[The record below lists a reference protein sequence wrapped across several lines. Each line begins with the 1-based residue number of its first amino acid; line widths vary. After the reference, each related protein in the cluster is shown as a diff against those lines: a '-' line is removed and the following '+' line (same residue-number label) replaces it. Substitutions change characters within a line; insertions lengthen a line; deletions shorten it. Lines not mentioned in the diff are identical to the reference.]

1 MIITL
6 ILKNYYK
13 ENFVECYHFSTLI
26 SPLIILALH
35 MRHYAIE
42 KERSQS
48 LRNSSLAVSSISG
61 EFSSLN
67 PVRLETLLPWIT
79 ARRYQRIN
87 GCTVFRKEFK
97 TSFRI
102 IS

>member
-1 MIITL
+1 
-6 ILKNYYK
+6 
-13 ENFVECYHFSTLI
+13 
-26 SPLIILALH
+26 
-35 MRHYAIE
+35 MRNYAIE

-61 EFSSLN
+61 EFFPLN

-79 ARRYQRIN
+79 AGRHQRIN

-102 IS
+102 VS

>member
-13 ENFVECYHFSTLI
+13 DFEECYHFSTLI

-61 EFSSLN
+61 KFSSLN

-79 ARRYQRIN
+79 AGRHQRIN
-87 GCTVFRKEFK
+87 GCAVFRKEFK